1 MLEVTLLY
9 VNLTNTYI
17 KTIKTKKVEHILSST
32 EPIFSM
38 KFIAVSFKKK
48 SNWPFQMQY
57 LNAIYHEKQLL
68 KDGAFIY
75 NCFVERN

>member
-38 KFIAVSFKKK
+38 KFIAVSFKK
-48 SNWPFQMQY
+48 NQIDHFRC
-57 LNAIYHEKQLL
+57 NI
-68 KDGAFIY
+68 
-75 NCFVERN
+75 